1 VRRTRR
7 LVGGLTLLALIVIGL
22 GVTGFELPLPRPG
35 GASAPPLPGVRL
47 ASADVILRTG
57 AGAPADADLAFLA
70 VDQGGNLVVSD
81 QKRNTVMRF
90 DPSGHLLSE
99 WGPNFGGLSLS
110 QPAGV
115 AVQGDTVYVV
125 DRGTPRV
132 LRLDA
137 NGRLGAVLSLE
148 PFGTYGLNGLVVDQ
162 NGTLYVAD
170 TGRNRILVLGPNGN
184 LLRQV
189 GRQGPDLGAFTQP
202 MNLAFAPDGGF
213 VVADWENGRLERFD
227 ASFTA
232 TDAWTVGFRPFG
244 VAVDGLG
251 RVFAPDNDRR
261 LIEAYTPR
269 GAPLGELGNS
279 GTGTPPLA
287 IAPRQLAFARTSQPV
302 LYALGGDGITRL
314 VLDNTAPPPQGGQ
327 DLDLPSVALTLL
339 LLGVVVA
346 AFVGRRSRSR
356 GRARSRPAA
365 LVRPLDGPVR
375 LDAENGAQRQNQQ
388 PRADQDLL
396 VTHQAE
402 REDQTADQHEQTD
415 QNAEARHHV

>member
-1 VRRTRR
+1 M
-7 LVGGLTLLALIVIGL
+7 GGLTLLALVVIGL

-35 GASAPPLPGVRL
+35 GASGPALPGVRVT
-47 ASADVILRTG
+47 SVDVVLRTG

-99 WGPNFGGLSLS
+99 WGPDFDGLSLS

-137 NGRLGAVLSLE
+137 NGRLAAALSLE

-189 GRQGPDLGAFTQP
+189 GRQGQDLGAFTQP
-202 MNLAFAPDGGF
+202 MNLAFGPDGSF

-232 TDAWTVGFRPFG
+232 TDGWTLGFRPFG

-261 LIEAYTPR
+261 LVEAYTPS
-269 GAPLGELGNS
+269 GAPLGELGGS
-279 GTGTPPLA
+279 GSGSPPLA
-287 IAPRQLAFARTSQPV
+287 IAPRQLVFARSGQLV
-302 LYALGGDGITRL
+302 LYVLGGDGIARL
-314 VLDNTAPPPQGGQ
+314 ALDNTSPPPQGGQ
-327 DLDLPSVALTLL
+327 DLDLPGVALTLL
-339 LLGVVVA
+339 LLGMVVA
-346 AFVGRRSRSR
+346 AFLARR
-356 GRARSRPAA
+356 GRARTRRVA
-365 LVRPLDGPVR
+365 LVGPLDRPVR

-396 VTHQAE
+396 VAHQAE
-402 REDQTADQHEQTD
+402 REDQAADQHEQTE
-415 QNAEARHHV
+415 QNAEARHRP